1 VPTIWR
7 APVRYAE
14 VDGQG
19 VVFNSHYLLYCDE
32 AMSLFCRER
41 GLADLAERVQLKVSN
56 LTWTAGARW
65 GETLAVTAVC
75 SRVGRTSFQVLF
87 DVRSDERPC
96 CEVQTTY
103 VLIGADGTST
113 AISDEERALLAG

>member
-32 AMSLFCRER
+32 TMSLFCRER
-41 GLADLAERVQLKVSN
+41 GLSGLAERVQLKASN
-56 LTWTAGARW
+56 LTWTAAARW

-75 SRVGRTSFQVLF
+75 SRVGRTSFQIRFEVT
-87 DVRSDERPC
+87 SDDRPC

-103 VLIGADGTST
+103 VLIDADGTPT
-113 AISDEERALLAG
+113 PISDGERALLAG

>member
-1 VPTIWR
+1 MPTIWR

-41 GLADLAERVQLKVSN
+41 GLRDLAERVQLKASA

-65 GETLAVTAVC
+65 GETVAVTATC
-75 SRVGRTSFQVLF
+75 SGVGRTSFQLF
-87 DVRSDERPC
+87 FTVSSDGRLC
-96 CEVQTTY
+96 CEVHTTY
-103 VLIGADGTST
+103 VLVGADGTST
-113 AISDEERALLAG
+113 PICESERAALTS